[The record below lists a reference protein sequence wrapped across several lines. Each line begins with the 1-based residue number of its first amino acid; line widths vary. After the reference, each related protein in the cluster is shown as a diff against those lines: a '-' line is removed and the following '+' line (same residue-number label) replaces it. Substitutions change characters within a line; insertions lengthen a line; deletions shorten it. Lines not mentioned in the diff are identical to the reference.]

1 MRKLLVVVGFL
12 LAALGPAAQSRFGAA
27 MAAAPYTEA
36 KDFVY
41 LLASG
46 SFGRAEEMVA
56 ADRQASCG
64 AEALEAGWTAL
75 LEKYGRFQALEVSG
89 ADLSGDRWTIHVV
102 CTFDRARVDAA
113 LGFSST
119 TDQGKVLWVTYSK
132 LAKNERR

>member
-1 MRKLLVVVGFL
+1 MKGMLVIVGLLLSG
-12 LAALGPAAQSRFGAA
+12 FGASAQPHLGYA

-56 ADRQASCG
+56 ADRRASCS
-64 AEALEAGWTAL
+64 AEALEASWTAL

>member
-1 MRKLLVVVGFL
+1 LRKLLVVVGFL
-12 LAALGPAAQSRFGAA
+12 IAAIGPAAQSHLGYA
-27 MAAAPYTEA
+27 MAAAPYSEA
-36 KDFVY
+36 KDFVS

-46 SFGRAEEMVA
+46 SFGRAAQMVA
-56 ADRQASCG
+56 ADRQASCS

-75 LEKYGRFQALEVSG
+75 LEKYGRFQAQEVSG

-102 CTFDRARVDAA
+102 CTFDRGRVDAA

-132 LAKNERR
+132 LGKNERR